1 MLRQAQHDVL
11 IVHLIL
17 SRHLPADHY
26 RNSLALGVD
35 IETGGHIFQ
44 MHVTN
49 SPGMIEQ
56 QFVSETT
63 GNFFKGDIFFGF
75 NISRNFTVKQRR
87 LH

>member
-1 MLRQAQHDVL
+1 M
-11 IVHLIL
+11 
-17 SRHLPADHY
+17 
-26 RNSLALGVD
+26 D

-75 NISRNFTVKQRR
+75 NISRNFTVKQWR